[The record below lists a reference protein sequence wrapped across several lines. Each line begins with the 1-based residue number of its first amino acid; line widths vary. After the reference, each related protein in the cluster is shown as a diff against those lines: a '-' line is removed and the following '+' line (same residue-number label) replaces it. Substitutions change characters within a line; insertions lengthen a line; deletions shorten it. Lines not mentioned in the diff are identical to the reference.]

1 MILVVDD
8 DRENRQSLVE
18 VLRKDSWECLE
29 AENGDEALQILRD
42 RADLQLLIT
51 DMKMPG
57 KVNGLELL
65 QICRKIRPDV
75 QRLLITAFGTIE
87 ATVEAMRAGAFD
99 VLPKPVKIKAL
110 KETVSRLIERSP
122 HKVPQLN
129 IVSNGISTK
138 AQFSNQY
145 AQLTETLRRASQSS
159 AHVLFTGESG
169 SGKSYLAKLLHEWS
183 QRRDETFVGLNC
195 AAIPADLLESELFG
209 YEKGAFTGATQNR
222 DGKVAAANKG
232 TLLLDEVGDMSLPL
246 QAKLLQLIQ
255 EKQFYKLGSNKE
267 VHVDVR
273 IVAATNQDLEKR
285 VLEGKFRE
293 DLLYRLKVIEIRV
306 PSLRER
312 KQDLLWLI
320 PNLLDSLAE
329 KNNLDPVRFTH
340 DALARLWSYDWPG
353 NIRELENVLES
364 TLVLASREDLREG
377 LLDMTA
383 LPEKF
388 RRSETP
394 SDQEGTQSSQ
404 RNSQKNSQ
412 SSFPPIADLATIEK
426 QAIEQALAISGGRRR
441 LAASLLG
448 ISERTLYRVLGAE
461 K

>member
-18 VLRKDSWECLE
+18 VLKKDSWECRE
-29 AENGDEALQILRD
+29 AENGEEALRILRD
-42 RADLQLLIT
+42 EAQIQLLIT

-65 QICRKIRPDV
+65 QMCRKIRPDV

-110 KETVSRLIERSP
+110 KETVARLIERAP
-122 HKVPQLN
+122 HQ
-129 IVSNGISTK
+129 VSKLTQASSGLVSK
-138 AQFSNQY
+138 AQFSPQY
-145 AQLTETLRRASQSS
+145 SQLTETLRRASQSS

-183 QRRDETFVGLNC
+183 QRREGPFISLNC

-222 DGKVAAANKG
+222 DGKVTAANKG
-232 TLLLDEVGDMSLPL
+232 TLLLDEVGDMSLPV

-255 EKQFYKLGSNKE
+255 EKKFYRLGSNKA
-267 VHVDVR
+267 VVADVR
-273 IVAATNQDLEKR
+273 IVAATNQDLERR
-285 VLEGKFRE
+285 VKEGLFRE

-306 PSLRER
+306 PSIRER

-329 KNNLDPVRFTH
+329 KNQVPPVRLTH
-340 DALARLWSYDWPG
+340 EALSRLWNHDWNG

-364 TLVLASREDLREG
+364 TLVLASPEDLREG
-377 LLDMTA
+377 LLDVHA
-383 LPEKF
+383 LPARF
-388 RRSETP
+388 RENEQDP
-394 SDQEGTQSSQ
+394 GGTHSLM
-404 RNSQKNSQ
+404 
-412 SSFPPIADLATIEK
+412 PPMADLASIEK

-448 ISERTLYRVLGAE
+448 ISERTLYRVLGNE
-461 K
+461 SGS